1 MKRGLVIGKFMP
13 IHNGHIAL
21 IKFAATT
28 CDELIVS
35 MTYTMNDP
43 IDASLRFSW
52 IQGLFRDHATIKPE
66 ISLDDFDDE
75 SLPLENRIK
84 HWAAFIKRRFP
95 KIDVLITSETYGE
108 PFARALSVPHILF
121 DLERKKVPVSA
132 TRIRSNP
139 FAYWEFIPLLVRP
152 FFVKKICFYGP
163 ESTGKSSMALRL
175 AKRFQTESVPEV
187 SREILTSNEFSRDDI
202 IRIGLVQT
210 QRVLEKIR
218 VANKLLFCDT
228 DVITTEIYSQ
238 FYLHEIPSELF
249 ALEKQIQYDQYFLFQ
264 PDVPWVADGIRDLG
278 HRRDEMYAIFK
289 QELDKRNI
297 SYVTVRGSWEER
309 ERYIVKVLE
318 ESFPYLLS

>member
-13 IHNGHIAL
+13 VHNGHIAL

-43 IDASLRFSW
+43 IDAQLRFSW
-52 IQGLFRDHATIKPE
+52 IQGIFRNYPNIKPA

-75 SLPLENRIK
+75 SLPLENRIMRWK
-84 HWAAFIKRRFP
+84 AFIERRFST
-95 KIDVLITSETYGE
+95 IDVLVSSENYGE
-108 PFARALSVPHILF
+108 HFARALSVPHILF
-121 DLERKKVPVSA
+121 DVERREFPVSA

-139 FAYWEFIPLLVRP
+139 FAYWEFIPPPVRP

-163 ESTGKSSMALRL
+163 ESTGKSSMALRM

-187 SREILTSNEFSRDDI
+187 SREILTSNDFSREDI
-202 IRIGLVQT
+202 IRIGVVQT
-210 QRVLEKIR
+210 QRVLEKMR

-249 ALEKQIQYDQYFLFQ
+249 ELEKQIHYDQYFLFQ

-278 HRRDEMYAIFK
+278 HRRDEMFAIFK

-297 SYVTVRGSWEER
+297 PYRTVGGSWEER
-309 ERYIVKVLE
+309 EHQIISAIQELFFRTV
-318 ESFPYLLS
+318 